1 MKRIIIDN
9 NQSIWDL
16 AIQYYGSVDGIKQLI
31 LDNPTKLNLETNII
45 PGTEIIIREEMVINK
60 AMVDYLNKKGITCA
74 TAVQVA
80 SATGSGDFSNDFN
93 NDYN

>member
-1 MKRIIIDN
+1 MKRIKIDN

-74 TAVQVA
+74 TAVKVA